1 MLAVAIGAVIGYL
14 TNWLAIKMLFRPHKA
29 YHIFGLRIP
38 FTPGLFVK
46 RRRDFARSI
55 AQMIEDR
62 FTETDDL
69 VAAFFEAQKKGLIRE
84 FVQSMG
90 PLFQVGWGLYAS
102 KTDKDGLKR
111 DLEKLAKSLH
121 DGHIVSDTVCDKIGR
136 MTTSEIETLVMA
148 VVQRELRAIT
158 WLGALIG
165 ALIGGSQVLL

>member
-14 TNWLAIKMLFRPHKA
+14 TNWLAIKMLFRPHRA

-55 AQMIEDR
+55 AHMIEDR

-69 VAAFFEAQKKGLIRE
+69 VAAFYEAQKKGLVRE
-84 FVQSMG
+84 FVESMG
-90 PLFQVGWGLYAS
+90 PLFKAGWNLYMS
-102 KTDKDGLKR
+102 KTNGESFKR
-111 DLEKLAKSLH
+111 DLEKLAESLH
-121 DGHIVSDTVCDKIGR
+121 KGNIVSDTVCDKIEK
-136 MTTSEIETLVMA
+136 MSTIEIETLVMA
-148 VVQRELRAIT
+148 VVHRELRAIT

-165 ALIGGSQVLL
+165 AMIGGSQVLL